1 MQHVEPA
8 RLHAHLRNFCLVAML
23 TAVMA
28 GPLAFSGSHDSTGIL
43 AASPDTGLSRDAT
56 ILARRLQQTLNDDLM
71 LDDLAFQELG
81 REIDLVLTQIRNR
94 HPRMAVIS
102 AHQWHRPSVLILE
115 LEGDLRD
122 AVVERWKNGNV
133 VPLPLTGHAAL
144 DELNAR
150 TGLHRA
156 EVLPSLSTAIMHLG
170 NLANLRVA
178 REAYA
183 AVEGIRHASFDDIL
197 GDGPD
202 IVAANPDGAWYVA
215 MRNAWG
221 DCPSGC
227 IHSETFF
234 FIVER
239 GHLEQVTTRDAENIP
254 QFRAIIPTPERT
266 RWFPETT
273 RDEG

>member
-1 MQHVEPA
+1 MQDR
-8 RLHAHLRNFCLVAML
+8 RLPAHLRNLCLVAML

-28 GPLAFSGSHDSTGIL
+28 GPFSFSGSHDSAGIL
-43 AASPDTGLSRDAT
+43 AASPDTRLSRDAT
-56 ILARRLQQTLNDDLM
+56 ILAQRLHQISSDDLM
-71 LDDLAFQELG
+71 MDDLALQELG

-94 HPRMAVIS
+94 HPRMAEIS
-102 AHQWHRPSVLILE
+102 ARQWHRPSVLLLE
-115 LEGDLRD
+115 LEGDLLD
-122 AVVERWKNGNV
+122 AVVERWTNGNV
-133 VPLPLTGHAAL
+133 VPLPRTGHMAF

-150 TGLHRA
+150 IGLHGA
-156 EVLPSLSTAIMHLG
+156 EVLPSLSIAIMHVS

-178 REAYA
+178 RGAYA
-183 AVEGIRHASFDDIL
+183 AVEGIRHASFDEIL

-202 IVAANPDGAWYVA
+202 IVAANPDGSWYVA
-215 MRNAWG
+215 MRDAWG

-227 IHSETFF
+227 IHSEAFF

-254 QFRAIIPTPERT
+254 QFRAIIPTLERT